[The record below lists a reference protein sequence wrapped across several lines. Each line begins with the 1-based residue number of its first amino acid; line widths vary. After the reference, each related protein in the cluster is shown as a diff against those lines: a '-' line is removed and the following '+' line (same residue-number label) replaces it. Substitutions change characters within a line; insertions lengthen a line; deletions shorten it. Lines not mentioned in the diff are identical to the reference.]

1 MLVLFYFSFS
11 LIYILLIVVKLSKM
25 KKTMRKTIVET
36 FTHLVEL
43 KLCHEKFQK
52 FLSYQDGFSDD
63 FLFLGCLSNNK

>member
-1 MLVLFYFSFS
+1 
-11 LIYILLIVVKLSKM
+11 M

-36 FTHLVEL
+36 FTHLGEL
-43 KLCHEKFQK
+43 ELCHEKFQK